1 MGVTTTAAGDTAM
14 LDGSTTFSAAL
25 VPPPKLRRR
34 PALVAG
40 AIAAICLGALIS
52 GWAWVAT
59 TNTNEVLVARHSIER
74 GAVIDAEDVARV
86 RIGTDPALQP
96 LPGSEFPTV
105 VGQRAAMDIAGG
117 SLLTAE
123 AISGDLVPSTGMSVV
138 GVALSPDRAPGLALH
153 TGDRVRIVVTPSE
166 GDEQASGPP
175 PFDEA
180 EVVSVHRGEETG
192 LTVIDLL
199 VPHASATVL
208 AARIASGDI
217 ALVLDSRER

>member
-1 MGVTTTAAGDTAM
+1 MTTTATGDTAM
-14 LDGSTTFSAAL
+14 GERAAKSSAAQEMS
-25 VPPPKLRRR
+25 PPKLRRR

-40 AIAAICLGALIS
+40 AIAAICLGALVS

-59 TNTNEVLVARHSIER
+59 TNTHEVLVARHSIER
-74 GAVIDAEDVARV
+74 GAVIEAGDVARV
-86 RIGTDPALQP
+86 RIGADPVLRP
-96 LPGSEFPTV
+96 MPGSEFPDV

-123 AISGDLVPSTGMSVV
+123 AISADLVPSSGMSVV

-166 GDEQASGPP
+166 GEEPASGPP

-180 EVVSVHRGEETG
+180 EVVGVHRGEETG
-192 LTVIDLL
+192 QTVVDLL